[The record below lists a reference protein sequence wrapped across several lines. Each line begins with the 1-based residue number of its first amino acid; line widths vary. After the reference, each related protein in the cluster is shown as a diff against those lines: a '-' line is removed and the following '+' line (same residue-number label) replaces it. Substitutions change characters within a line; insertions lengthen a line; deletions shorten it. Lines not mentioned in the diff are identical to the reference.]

1 MVAILYLAH
10 DLDDAAIWRR
20 VAMLEAGGAEVTL
33 AGFRRGTAPLPRSAR
48 VLGVTQ
54 NGRMG
59 QRLRVVA
66 RAMLSARQTFG
77 DLPRPEMILARNLE
91 MLAIARRM
99 RGLWPGGPAPGLA
112 YEVLDIHRMMLDDSA
127 RARAMRAV
135 ERGLMRRVGLLVTS
149 SQGFL
154 DAYFKPYGQIGAA
167 TAVQLVENKVNG
179 FDPIPAT
186 HTLAA
191 IPSAVPTIG
200 WFGILRCAESLAC
213 LDAVTRAVPGRTRVV
228 LAGRPAL
235 DAIPDFHAVVDANPD
250 LEFRGSYRN
259 PDDLPLLYGAVHLAW
274 LVDRYDAG
282 LNSDWLLPNRLYE
295 GCLHG
300 AVPVALAGT
309 EVARRL
315 AEMGIGLVL
324 PQLGDGDLA
333 RLMGTLDPG
342 RLAQLA
348 AAVRVLPDKTWVAGK
363 ADATELVRALMRT
376 AAGAQSAVN
385 GQNIA
390 VNGAGR

>member
-20 VAMLEAGGAEVTL
+20 VSMLEAGGAEVTL
-33 AGFRRGTAPLPRSAR
+33 AGFRRGTATLPRSAR

-59 QRLRVVA
+59 QRLRAVA
-66 RAMLSARQTFG
+66 RAMLGAQRALG
-77 DLPRPEMILARNLE
+77 DLPRPDVILARNLE
-91 MLAIARRM
+91 MLAIARRV

-112 YEVLDIHRMMLDDSA
+112 YEVLDIHRMMLGDSA

-135 ERGLMRRVGLLVTS
+135 ERGLMRRAGLLVTS

-154 DAYFKPYGQIGAA
+154 DAYFNPYGQIGAA

-179 FDPIPAT
+179 FDLIPAT

-200 WFGILRCAESLAC
+200 WFGILRCAASLAC
-213 LDAVTRAVPGRTRVV
+213 LDAVTRAVPGRMRVV

-250 LEFRGSYRN
+250 LEFRGAYRN
-259 PDDLPLLYGAVHLAW
+259 PDDLLQLYGAVHLAW

-300 AVPVALAGT
+300 AVPLALAGT

-315 AEMGIGLVL
+315 AEMGIGLVV
-324 PQLGDGDLA
+324 PQLDEGDLT

-363 ADATELVRALMRT
+363 ADAAELVRALTRT
-376 AAGAQSAVN
+376 AAGAQSATN

-390 VNGAGR
+390 LNGAGR